1 MLSLTAWSK
10 TAGVILIAITL
21 ASCFHTLN
29 TPESERV
36 VVVYTSVDQVFSEPL
51 LKRFE
56 GSTGIRVLVV
66 YDVEATKTTGLVN
79 RIISEKRK
87 PLCDVWWSGEF
98 VQTILLEKEG
108 TLTPYQSASAEG
120 IPSRYIGANWN
131 WVGFG
136 GRARVL
142 LVNTNLVSPSQI
154 PRSLLDLTKTDVPAN
169 KIGIAYPMFGTAATH
184 AATLY
189 AQLGP
194 EKTKAFF
201 TELRDSGITVVDG
214 NSVVRDLVANG
225 QLAMGLTDTDDAIG
239 AISDGAPVKM
249 VFLDQGEGEMGTL
262 ITPNT
267 VALIRG
273 APHPTEAK
281 ILIDYLLSSQVES
294 ELVESGWLQISLRPV
309 AAKQSYFDASSVR
322 GINVDY
328 EKVYGY
334 LEQVKK
340 DLAEIFIR

>member
-1 MLSLTAWSK
+1 MLSWGTLSK
-10 TAGVILIAITL
+10 TIGVLLIAITA
-21 ASCFHTLN
+21 ASSFYTLN
-29 TPESERV
+29 AAESKRV

-56 GSTGIRVLVV
+56 ESTGIRVLAV

-79 RIISEKRK
+79 RIISEKEK

-108 TLTPYQSASAEG
+108 ALTPYQSASAED
-120 IPSRYIGANWN
+120 ISSQYIGANWN

-142 LVNTNLVSPSQI
+142 LVNTNLVSPGQI
-154 PRSLLDLTKTDVPAN
+154 PHSLLDLTRTGVPAN

-201 TELRDSGITVVDG
+201 TELRDSGVTVVDG

-239 AISDGAPVKM
+239 AVSEGAPVSM
-249 VFLDQGEGEMGTL
+249 VFLDQGEGERGTL
-262 ITPNT
+262 IIPNT
-267 VALIRG
+267 VALIRN
-273 APHPTEAK
+273 APHSTEAK
-281 ILIDYLLSSQVES
+281 ILIDYLLSSRVES
-294 ELVESGWLQISLRPV
+294 DLVESGWFQIPLRPV
-309 AAKQSYFDASSVR
+309 AAKQSFFDASSVR

-328 EKVYGY
+328 ETVYGY